1 MSGSDIVREFP
12 AQVSAVPMCGEMVEE
27 AWSVEPVGEQPA
39 LTAAPTRLAITSGRP
54 AGTAP
59 GDPGHG
65 LPVGAADA
73 LDAETVRRVW
83 AAVDASTSEATKAA
97 YRSDWG
103 RFSAW
108 AAAGGHAVLPASPMV
123 VAAYLTAAAEER
135 KPDGRPAFG
144 AESLTRWA
152 SSINQVH
159 TAAGSPA
166 PGRSEVVRRAL
177 AGVRRTRKTPPK
189 RRSPLLL
196 ADIRNLLDAMRPSM
210 TVWPPAMAAHRDA
223 ALLLM
228 GFAGAHRRCELVGL
242 HLSDVTVHPADGL
255 HVRVRSSKTDQ
266 EGQGTVRALPY
277 GRDPL
282 TCPPCALVRWRRLLE
297 AYDTDDRAGAM
308 AELRKRGLSTEHVCR
323 GVVDSKSATPD
334 GASGGQE
341 SPVAGGGGGERWLF
355 PTVHKTGQPS
365 SKAMTG
371 DAVAVMIQRRA
382 LGAGFTAAQVD
393 LLGGH
398 SLRSGF
404 VTEAFRAGADAH
416 SIMRQTGHRDPK
428 MLEVYAREFAPLVG
442 NAVLKLD
449 L

>member
-1 MSGSDIVREFP
+1 M
-12 AQVSAVPMCGEMVEE
+12 E
-27 AWSVEPVGEQPA
+27 AVGE
-39 LTAAPTRLAITSGRP
+39 RP
-54 AGTAP
+54 AAADASSPLAVHVLEPNRSTV

-65 LPVGAADA
+65 LPVGAPDD

-83 AAVDASTSEATKAA
+83 AAVEGSTSLATKAA
-97 YRSDWG
+97 YRSDWT

-108 AAAGGHAVLPASPMV
+108 AAAGEHQVLPASPMV

-135 KPDGRPAFG
+135 KPDGRPRFG
-144 AESLTRWA
+144 AASLSRWA
-152 SSINQVH
+152 SSINQIH
-159 TAAGSPA
+159 TAAGFSA

-177 AGVRRTRKTPPK
+177 SGVRRRRKVPPK

-196 ADIRNLLDAMRPSM
+196 ADVRTLLEAMRPSM
-210 TVWPPAMAAHRDA
+210 GVWPAGMAAHRDT

-228 GFAGAHRRCELVGL
+228 GFAGAHRRSELVGL

-277 GRDPL
+277 GRDPQ
-282 TCPPCALVRWRRLLE
+282 TCPPCALVRWRRLLL
-297 AYDTDDRAGAM
+297 AYDAGKRPAAM
-308 AELRKRGLSTEHVCR
+308 AQLHKRGLSTEHVCR
-323 GVVDSKSATPD
+323 SADDTAD
-334 GASGGQE
+334 GTADLDADGDE
-341 SPVAGGGGGERWLF
+341 STGNDGGGGERWLF

-365 SKAMTG
+365 KVMTG
-371 DAVAVMIQRRA
+371 DAVAAMIQRRA
-382 LGAGFTAAQVD
+382 AAAGFSPAQVD

-416 SIMRQTGHRDPK
+416 SIMRQTGHKDPK

>member
-1 MSGSDIVREFP
+1 M
-12 AQVSAVPMCGEMVEE
+12 E
-27 AWSVEPVGEQPA
+27 AVGERPA
-39 LTAAPTRLAITSGRP
+39 LTAAPVRLAIAPTQPTVATP
-54 AGTAP
+54 A
-59 GDPGHG
+59 DHG
-65 LPVGAADA
+65 QD
-73 LDAETVRRVW
+73 LDADTVRRVW
-83 AAVDASTSEATKAA
+83 AAVDASTSPNTKAA

-103 RFSAW
+103 RFERW
-108 AAAGGHAVLPASPMV
+108 GIAAGHQVLPASPLV
-123 VAAYLTAAAEER
+123 VAAYLTEAAEER
-135 KPDGRPAFG
+135 RADGRLAFG
-144 AESLTRWA
+144 AASLTRWA

-159 TAAGSPA
+159 TAAGFPA

-177 AGVRRTRKTPPK
+177 SGIRRTRKTPPK

-196 ADIRNLLDAMRPSM
+196 ADVRSLLEAMRPSM
-210 TVWPPAMAAHRDA
+210 VVWPTAMAAHRDA

-228 GFAGAHRRCELVGL
+228 GFAGAFRRSELVGL

-277 GRDPL
+277 GRDPKS
-282 TCPPCALVRWRRLLE
+282 CPPCALVRWRRLLL
-297 AYDTDDRAGAM
+297 AYLDDDGGRPAAL
-308 AELRKRGLSTEHVCR
+308 AQLKHRGLWTEHVCR
-323 GVVDSKSATPD
+323 GVDDTKTATVVDPD
-334 GASGGQE
+334 GQE
-341 SPVAGGGGGERWLF
+341 STAVDGGGRERWLF
-355 PTVHKTGQPS
+355 PTVHKTGRPG
-365 SKAMTG
+365 KVMTG
-371 DAVAVMIQRRA
+371 DALAVMIQRRA
-382 LGAGFTAAQVD
+382 AAAGFTAAQVD

-416 SIMRQTGHRDPK
+416 SIMRQTGHKDPK

>member
-1 MSGSDIVREFP
+1 M
-12 AQVSAVPMCGEMVEE
+12 
-27 AWSVEPVGEQPA
+27 EPVGERPA
-39 LTAAPTRLAITSGRP
+39 LAASPAIPAIQSAHRDLAALAEHRQGSP
-54 AGTAP
+54 VDAV
-59 GDPGHG
+59 D
-65 LPVGAADA
+65 LPVEAVD
-73 LDAETVRRVW
+73 RVW
-83 AAVDASTSEATKAA
+83 AAVEGSTSSATKAA
-97 YRSDWG
+97 YRSDWA
-103 RFSAW
+103 RFERW
-108 AAAGGHAVLPASPMV
+108 AIAGSHVVLPASPMV
-123 VAAYLTAAAEER
+123 VAAYLTGAAEER

-144 AESLTRWA
+144 SASLSRWA

-159 TAAGSPA
+159 TAAGFAA

-177 AGVRRTRKTPPK
+177 SGVRRTRKVPPK
-189 RRSPLLL
+189 RRIPLLL
-196 ADIRNLLDAMRPSM
+196 ADVRQLLDAMRPSM
-210 TVWPPAMAAHRDA
+210 GVWPAAMAAHRDT

-228 GFAGAHRRCELVGL
+228 GFAGAHRRSELTAL
-242 HLSDVTVHPADGL
+242 RISDVTVHPADGL

-266 EGQGTVRALPY
+266 EGVGVVRALPY
-277 GRDPL
+277 GRDPQ

-297 AYDTDDRAGAM
+297 AYDEGGRSAAIAQM
-308 AELRKRGLSTEHVCR
+308 NKRGLSTEHCCR
-323 GVVDSKSATPD
+323 SVDDLTKASAD
-334 GASGGQE
+334 SSVDGQE
-341 SPVAGGGGGERWLF
+341 SSVADGGGGERWLF

-365 SKAMTG
+365 EKAMTG
-371 DAVAVMIQRRA
+371 DAVAMMIQRRA
-382 LGAGFTAAQVD
+382 AGAGYTAAQVD

>member
-1 MSGSDIVREFP
+1 ME
-12 AQVSAVPMCGEMVEE
+12 AV
-27 AWSVEPVGEQPA
+27 EQRPA
-39 LTAAPTRLAITSGRP
+39 LTAAPTRLALTAAHSGE
-54 AGTAP
+54 TATA
-59 GDPGHG
+59 DQGH
-65 LPVGAADA
+65 D
-73 LDAETVRRVW
+73 LDADTVRRVW
-83 AAVDASTSEATKAA
+83 AAVEASTSAATKAA

-103 RFSAW
+103 RFERW
-108 AAAGGHAVLPASPMV
+108 CAAGGHPVLPASPMV
-123 VAAYLTAAAEER
+123 IAAYLTEAAGER
-135 KPDGRPAFG
+135 KPDGRPRFSA
-144 AESLTRWA
+144 ASLTRWA

-159 TAAGSPA
+159 TAAGHPA

-177 AGVRRTRKTPPK
+177 SGVRRTRKAPPK

-196 ADIRNLLDAMRPSM
+196 ADVRSLLAAMGSSM
-210 TVWPPAMAAHRDA
+210 TVWPAGMAAHRDA

-228 GFAGAHRRCELVGL
+228 GFAGAHRRSELVGL

-282 TCPPCALVRWRRLLE
+282 TCPPCALVRWRRLLL
-297 AYDTDDRAGAM
+297 AYVEDDGGRTAALT
-308 AELRKRGLSTEHVCR
+308 ELHHHGLSTKHVCR
-323 GVVDSKSATPD
+323 DEDASATAAAAAGSDGQKPVTVDS
-334 GASGGQE
+334 
-341 SPVAGGGGGERWLF
+341 GGGGERWLF
-355 PTVHKTGQPS
+355 PTVHKAGQPGG
-365 SKAMTG
+365 KAMTG
-371 DAVAVMIQRRA
+371 DAVAMMIQRRA
-382 LGAGFTAAQVD
+382 AAAGFTPAQVD

-416 SIMRQTGHRDPK
+416 SIMRQTGRKDPK

-442 NAVLKLD
+442 NAVLKLN

>member
-1 MSGSDIVREFP
+1 
-12 AQVSAVPMCGEMVEE
+12 VE
-27 AWSVEPVGEQPA
+27 AVGERAA
-39 LTAAPTRLAITSGRP
+39 LAATSSPLALPVLEADAPTV
-54 AGTAP
+54 
-59 GDPGHG
+59 GDPGH
-65 LPVGAADA
+65 D
-73 LDAETVRRVW
+73 LDADTVRRVW
-83 AAVDASTSEATKAA
+83 AAVEGSTSSATKAA
-97 YRSDWG
+97 YRSDWA

-108 AAAGGHAVLPASPMV
+108 AAAGGHQVLPASPLV

-135 KPDGRPAFG
+135 KPDGRPAYG
-144 AESLTRWA
+144 SASLTRWA

-159 TAAGSPA
+159 TAVGFPA

-177 AGVRRTRKTPPK
+177 SGVRRTRKVPPK

-196 ADIRNLLDAMRPSM
+196 ADVRLLLEAMRPSM
-210 TVWPPAMAAHRDA
+210 GVWPAGMAAHRDA

-228 GFAGAHRRCELVGL
+228 GFAGAHRRSELVGL

-266 EGQGTVRALPY
+266 EGAGTVRALPY
-277 GRDPL
+277 GRDPQ
-282 TCPPCALVRWRRLLE
+282 TCPPCALVRWWRLLL
-297 AYDTDDRAGAM
+297 AYVVDDGGRRAAL
-308 AELRKRGLSTEHVCR
+308 AQLHRRGLSTEHLCR
-323 GVVDSKSATPD
+323 SVDDTAGKTADLGANGNESTSAD
-334 GASGGQE
+334 
-341 SPVAGGGGGERWLF
+341 GGGGEQWLF
-355 PTVHKTGQPS
+355 PTVHKTGRPG
-365 SKAMTG
+365 KVMTG
-371 DAVAVMIQRRA
+371 DAVAMMIQRRA
-382 LGAGFTAAQVD
+382 AAAGFTPAQVD

-416 SIMRQTGHRDPK
+416 SIMRQTGHKDPK

>member
-1 MSGSDIVREFP
+1 M
-12 AQVSAVPMCGEMVEE
+12 E
-27 AWSVEPVGEQPA
+27 AVGERLA
-39 LTAAPTRLAITSGRP
+39 LTAAPVRLAIAP
-54 AGTAP
+54 AQPTVATP
-59 GDPGHG
+59 ADPGRSLPVDAVDHG
-65 LPVGAADA
+65 LDAD
-73 LDAETVRRVW
+73 TVRRVW
-83 AAVDASTSEATKAA
+83 AAVDASTSPSTKAA

-103 RFSAW
+103 RFERW
-108 AAAGGHAVLPASPMV
+108 GLAGGHVVLPASPMV
-123 VAAYLTAAAEER
+123 VAAYLTGAAEER
-135 KPDGRPAFG
+135 RADGRPAFG
-144 AESLTRWA
+144 AASLTRWA

-159 TAAGSPA
+159 TAAGFEA

-177 AGVRRTRKTPPK
+177 SGVRRTRKKPPK

-196 ADIRNLLDAMRPSM
+196 ADVRLLLEAMRPSM
-210 TVWPPAMAAHRDA
+210 TVWPTAMAAHRDA

-228 GFAGAHRRCELVGL
+228 GFAGAHRRSELVNL
-242 HLSDVTVHPADGL
+242 RICDVTVHPADGL

-266 EGQGTVRALPY
+266 EGQGVVRALPY
-277 GRDPL
+277 GRDPKS
-282 TCPPCALVRWRRLLE
+282 CPPCALVRWRRLLL
-297 AYDTDDRAGAM
+297 AYVEDDGGRPAAM
-308 AELRKRGLSTEHVCR
+308 TQLNHRGLSTEHVCR
-323 GVVDSKSATPD
+323 SVDDAKLATAVD
-334 GASGGQE
+334 GTDDQE
-341 SPVAGGGGGERWLF
+341 SGGGGERWLF

-365 SKAMTG
+365 LKAMTG

-382 LGAGFTAAQVD
+382 AAAGFTPAQVD

-416 SIMRQTGHRDPK
+416 SIMRQTGHKDPK

>member
-1 MSGSDIVREFP
+1 M
-12 AQVSAVPMCGEMVEE
+12 
-27 AWSVEPVGEQPA
+27 EPVGERPA
-39 LTAAPTRLAITSGRP
+39 LTAMPTRLAITSGRP
-54 AGTAP
+54 AVTAP

-65 LPVGAADA
+65 LPVGVPDD
-73 LDAETVRRVW
+73 LDADTVRRVW
-83 AAVDASTSEATKAA
+83 AAVDASTSLATKAA
-97 YRSDWG
+97 YRSDWA

-108 AAAGGHAVLPASPMV
+108 AAAGGHVVLPASPMV
-123 VAAYLTAAAEER
+123 VAAYLTGAAEER
-135 KPDGRPAFG
+135 KADGRSRFG
-144 AESLTRWA
+144 AASLTRWA

-159 TAAGSPA
+159 TAAGFPA

-177 AGVRRTRKTPPK
+177 SGVRRMRKSPPK

-196 ADIRNLLDAMRPSM
+196 ADVRLLLEAMRRSM
-210 TVWPPAMAAHRDA
+210 GVWPAAMAAHRDA

-228 GFAGAHRRCELVGL
+228 GLAGAHRRSELVGL

-277 GRDPL
+277 GRDPQ
-282 TCPPCALVRWRRLLE
+282 TCPPCALVRWRRLFL
-297 AYDTDDRAGAM
+297 AYVVDDGGRPAAL
-308 AELRKRGLSTEHVCR
+308 AQLHKRGLSTEHVCR
-323 GVVDSKSATPD
+323 SADDTASKPADLGADGDESAGVD
-334 GASGGQE
+334 
-341 SPVAGGGGGERWLF
+341 GGGGERWLF

-371 DAVAVMIQRRA
+371 DAVAMMIQRRA
-382 LGAGFTAAQVD
+382 AAAGYTAAQVD

-416 SIMRQTGHRDPK
+416 SIMRQTGHKDPK

>member
-1 MSGSDIVREFP
+1 M
-12 AQVSAVPMCGEMVEE
+12 E
-27 AWSVEPVGEQPA
+27 AVGERLA
-39 LTAAPTRLAITSGRP
+39 LTAGPVRLAITSAQP
-54 AGTAP
+54 AAAAAANP
-59 GDPGHG
+59 RQDP
-65 LPVGAADA
+65 PVDAVDLSVEA
-73 LDAETVRRVW
+73 LDRVW
-83 AAVDASTSEATKAA
+83 AAVEASTSAATKAA

-103 RFSAW
+103 RFERWCS
-108 AAAGGHAVLPASPMV
+108 AGGHVVLPASPLL
-123 VAAYLTAAAEER
+123 VAAYLTEAAEER

-144 AESLTRWA
+144 AASLTRWA

-159 TAAGSPA
+159 TAAGFPA

-177 AGVRRTRKTPPK
+177 SGVRRMRKTPPK

-196 ADIRNLLDAMRPSM
+196 ADVRLLLEAMRPTM
-210 TVWPPAMAAHRDA
+210 GVWPTAMAAHRDA

-228 GFAGAHRRCELVGL
+228 GFAGAHRRSELVNL
-242 HLSDVTVHPADGL
+242 RICDVTVHPADGL

-266 EGQGTVRALPY
+266 EGQGVVRALPY

-282 TCPPCALVRWRRLLE
+282 TCPPCALVRWRRLLL
-297 AYDTDDRAGAM
+297 AYVQDDGGRSAAM
-308 AELRKRGLSTEHVCR
+308 TQLNHRGLSTEHVCR
-323 GVVDSKSATPD
+323 GVDDTKPATTAD
-334 GASGGQE
+334 ADDQE
-341 SPVAGGGGGERWLF
+341 STDAGGGGGERWLF
-355 PTVHKTGQPS
+355 PTVHKTGRPG
-365 SKAMTG
+365 KPMTG

-382 LGAGFTAAQVD
+382 LGAGFTPAQVD